1 MDDKDQF
8 ILSTISMKT
17 PRAMQSV
24 RERFDEGIVME
35 NGLIRMD
42 FNKLFGSDDGETND
56 REHQMTLFK
65 ALEKSHF
72 QGFIEHPLCQAFI
85 GFRFKRAKK
94 YFWMQY
100 IIPSILYAGKYLA
113 KAFQFIEFQF

>member
-17 PRAMQSV
+17 PRAMV
-24 RERFDEGIVME
+24 AIRERFDEGIVME

-42 FNKLFGSDDGETND
+42 FKKLFGSDDGETSD

-65 ALEKSHF
+65 ALERSPF

-85 GFRFKRAKK
+85 SYWFKRVKK
-94 YFWMQY
+94 YFWMLF
-100 IIPSILYAGKYLA
+100 IIPSILCAGK
-113 KAFQFIEFQF
+113 